1 MERST
6 EICLSQWTA
15 LKKRAPMNG
24 PLFHME
30 RWECKVYRSAASGK
44 KCFDC
49 KCEQRRQSVRRQ
61 QSADQLSDDIDTKG
75 GTLILIKFTDNLFID
90 DTTIYRTANPSAQKN
105 FKPFQHSNFT
115 FSRQTLDGTACFKRT
130 LIQRERKYK
139 IIKQKT
145 DL

>member
-1 MERST
+1 
-6 EICLSQWTA
+6 
-15 LKKRAPMNG
+15 MNR

-49 KCEQRRQSVRRQ
+49 TCEQRRQSVRGQ

-90 DTTIYRTANPSAQKN
+90 DTTIYGKSANTKEFQTIST
-105 FKPFQHSNFT
+105 FK
-115 FSRQTLDGTACFKRT
+115 FSRQLWTELRVLNGR
-130 LIQRERKYK
+130 
-139 IIKQKT
+139 
-145 DL
+145 